1 MSKSRKHSKRS
12 ISFKKVKNTTL
23 KALPV
28 VNKGL
33 EKIGSTTKNVAVK
46 SKPYLEKGVS
56 AIYGTLAKGFDLG
69 IQGAK
74 SVATQM
80 RRSKNKTRK
89 SHGRRRSNRR

>member
-56 AIYGTLAKGFDLG
+56 AVYGTLAKGFDLG
-69 IQGAK
+69 VQGAK
-74 SVATQM
+74 SVAKGVAK
-80 RRSKNKTRK
+80 SRK
-89 SHGRRRSNRR
+89 SRRRSSRNRR